1 MSRKRFDSLE
11 VNETIAQQLIP
22 ASVVEVEGKEMK
34 LDIRLYMH
42 GGSLIALA
50 GRVWRGQL
58 TNFRE
63 PGSGWVS
70 LAVDG

>member
-1 MSRKRFDSLE
+1 VM
-11 VNETIAQQLIP
+11 QQFVP
-22 ASVVEVEGKEMK
+22 PSEVEIDGATFK
-34 LDIRLYMH
+34 LDVRLYMH
-42 GGSLIALA
+42 GARLIALA

-70 LAVDG
+70 LAVDD